1 VLVLAN
7 VLIGL
12 AKVLDMVLWVYWWI
26 LLARAITSWV
36 SADPRNPIV
45 AFLHA
50 ATDPPLRFIRRRLP
64 TSLRYFPLD
73 VAFLVLLGIVVFAQY
88 GIVASLED
96 YGRMLRGRAATPP
109 LVIGEL
115 LRRTP

>member
-12 AKVLDMVLWVYWWI
+12 AKVLDMVLWLYWWI

-45 AFLHA
+45 SFLYA
-50 ATDPPLRFIRRRLP
+50 VTEPPMRLVRRRLP
-64 TSLRYFPLD
+64 MSLRYFPLD
-73 VAFLVLLGIVVFAQY
+73 IAFLVLLGVVVFAQY
-88 GIVASLED
+88 AVVPSLLD
-96 YGRMLRGRAATPP
+96 YANVLRARAAGP
-109 LVIGEL
+109 VFVD
-115 LRRTP
+115 